1 MKIFGRFKNNSYQI
15 ALNKKHEESASFSNI
30 VISDEMP
37 SYLRSQFFTKGV
49 FKNFKTGVIKI
60 DDIIKGNDLIHH
72 CEKINVDDCFN
83 VNGIKD
89 YKIRHLYDNVLSDI
103 LNVFKASN
111 YKYMFIS
118 LFDTTGESPIG
129 LKDDLTIND
138 GFIAPYDITINSG
151 ENTDSK
157 YYTWLY
163 ISKHDNN
170 IYETYVFDSTKNKFS
185 NSVNLSVIF
194 DLIEL
199 NRLDLIYKANNE
211 NACYDDLNADDY
223 LKGYI

>member
-1 MKIFGRFKNNSYQI
+1 MKIFGRFKNNSSQI

-30 VISDEMP
+30 VISDELP

-49 FKNFKTGVIKI
+49 FKNFKTGEIKI
-60 DDIIKGNDLIHH
+60 EDIIKGDDLIYH
-72 CEKINVDDCFN
+72 CEKIIVNDCFD

-118 LFDTTGESPIG
+118 LFDTTGESPIEF
-129 LKDDLTIND
+129 KDVLTIND
-138 GFIAPYDITINSG
+138 EFIAPYDITINGG

-163 ISKHDNN
+163 ISKYDNN
-170 IYETYVFDSTKNKFS
+170 IYETYVFDSIKNKFS

-199 NRLDLIYKANNE
+199 NRLDLIYKAKDE
-211 NACYDDLNADDY
+211 NACYDDLNVDDY
-223 LKGYI
+223 LKGCI